1 MRIVVPKET
10 APGERRVALVPESCK
25 KLIQAGYDIAIESG
39 AGEAAGFPESAYGD
53 LGVAVESDPA
63 LLLGSADLVLKVTPP
78 TTAPSGRDETNWMR
92 AGAIY
97 LGSLMPLRHLDA
109 VRALAARKITAFATD
124 AIPRTTRAQS
134 MDTLSSMANIGGYKG
149 VLLAAVELNRYF
161 PMLMTA
167 AGMVFPA
174 KVFVI
179 GAGVAGLQAIATAR
193 RLGANVVATDVRPEV
208 KEQIESVGAKYVGI
222 ELNESAAAGG
232 GYAKELSED
241 DQRRQRQLLVEQCAQ
256 SDVVITTAL
265 IGGVF
270 APRLIGAETV
280 KTMKPGSVIVDLG
293 ADGGGNCELS
303 KPGETVHVGGVTII
317 APLNLPATMPFHASL
332 LFSRN
337 LTAFVLAFTKDK
349 AFQLD
354 FSDDIQQGALIT
366 HDGEVKHARTREKM
380 EKHGGSS

>member
-1 MRIVVPKET
+1 MRIAVPRET

-25 KLIQAGYDIAIESG
+25 KLIQAGYDISIESG
-39 AGEAAGFPESAYGD
+39 AGSTAGFEDSAYGD
-53 LGVAVESDPA
+53 LGVAIAQDAAS
-63 LLLGSADLVLKVTPP
+63 LLGAADLVLKIG
-78 TTAPSGRDETNWMR
+78 APAVGGTRDEAAWMR
-92 AGAIY
+92 PGSIY
-97 LGSLMPLRHLDA
+97 VGSLMPLRHLVA
-109 VRALAARKITAFATD
+109 VRALAAGKITAFATD

-134 MDTLSSMANIGGYKG
+134 MDTLSSMANLGGYKG
-149 VLLAAVELNRYF
+149 VLLAAVELTRYF
-161 PMLMTA
+161 PMLTTA

-222 ELNESAAAGG
+222 ELKESATAGG
-232 GYAKELSED
+232 GYARELSDED
-241 DQRRQRQLLVEQCAQ
+241 RQRQSDLLAQECAQ
-256 SDVVITTAL
+256 ADVVITTAL
-265 IGGVF
+265 IGGIF
-270 APRLIGAETV
+270 APRLISADIV

-303 KPGETVHVGGVTII
+303 KPGETVHVGGVTIL

-337 LTAFVLAFTKDK
+337 LTAFVSAFTKDH
-349 AFQLD
+349 AFVLD
-354 FSDDIQQGALIT
+354 FDDDIQQAAVIT
-366 HDGEVKHARTREKM
+366 HAGEVKHQGTKEALEKSRF
-380 EKHGGSS
+380 GG